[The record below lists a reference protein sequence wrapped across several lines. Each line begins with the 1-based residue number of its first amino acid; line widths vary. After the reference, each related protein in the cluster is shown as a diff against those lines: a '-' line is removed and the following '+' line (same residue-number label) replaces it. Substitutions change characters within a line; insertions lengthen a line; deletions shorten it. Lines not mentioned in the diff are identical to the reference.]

1 MLTITHDAAVALA
14 GARAASGAPDT
25 FGTRFSVEIPPQAG
39 EPQLSISF
47 VEHPAVGDDV
57 SEQEGMPVFVDPQL
71 AVALPE
77 ATIDAKPI
85 DGETQLIL
93 ERPTP

>member
-14 GARAASGAPDT
+14 GARAAAGAPET
-25 FGTRFSVEIPPQAG
+25 YGTRFSVEIPPGAD

-47 VEHPAVGDDV
+47 VEHAAAGDQV
-57 SEQEGMPVFVDPQL
+57 SEQEGMPVYVDPQL

-85 DGETQLIL
+85 DGETQLVL
-93 ERPTP
+93 ERPAP